1 MEIVFQT
8 PRPNPKK
15 TNKQT
20 NKQTRKSTPRGSE
33 SFICCQLAGMRKF
46 NLALYQEMTSL
57 GI

>member
-20 NKQTRKSTPRGSE
+20 NKQTNKKEYT
-33 SFICCQLAGMRKF
+33 AGV
-46 NLALYQEMTSL
+46 
-57 GI
+57 